1 MAATERR
8 AQVTYATLLV
18 EGAVWS
24 GGTRKHRAESRA
36 AQPSRSGAG
45 GGWQPTMTLLQSGAT
60 VAVTLLVLR
69 TGIVNAVLVLACA
82 VLLLCQPMVRTFLEV
97 EPARGSMG
105 RTESL
110 LGALAGHREPSS
122 EVPKDEKAGKS
133 DETRMTISSLPP
145 QLQPEMQRILGL
157 VRRDFIEYWYCG
169 ISFGDPVFPN
179 NAMASLE
186 HVIAGIAM
194 RMGQYR
200 RADVATE
207 LSLTACTVLVAAL
220 RRRRQLLD
228 SGRLTVASGSGL
240 WQNDE
245 ARIETLRMTV
255 STLLAQTLPR
265 AERSS
270 KMVHSL
276 LTEVMTKQLWTMLVS
291 FSDPDVING
300 HIVKYGDRSMR
311 TVAAAVALGDVSE
324 RADDLAERSVEQ
336 DSSTDAA
343 ALALDPLSST
353 SAPLTSTL
361 GSLVETSAKPIAS
374 ATEQTRGVLSEAF
387 SSVSDALVGGEEG
400 AGEKAGAA
408 PEQPAGAA
416 KAQPAERPSEGVTK
430 EQLGAQMRTKKQ
442 MAARLAS
449 IGDDEKPPSLPPRDA
464 EQRPRLPP
472 RSGGEDEKPSLP
484 QRSGGVDPPALPM
497 DIPSGIGEPP
507 LHPDLEKSLKSTS
520 EAAAELDSAAG
531 GAVSG
536 AENASEEPK
545 APSASTTGPPTGDL
559 LGLGPDEAADPPTG
573 YSFSE
578 HPQGRGQE
586 TNEKS
591 ASGAQASGAQATGA
605 QASGAQAS
613 GAQATEVG
621 SEQTKQVAERP
632 EKDATQATGAPENAS
647 DANQASTSAAG
658 ALSSTSAAAETPAPT
673 QAASADPRG
682 AGAPGPTPPSKQD
695 SRGGSPQAGRRPAPL
710 PPKRAVHESP
720 VTQVLRHRDSD
731 QFDAFETFLL
741 THTHDEAS
749 GKSEGAV
756 LLHLY
761 SNLEMLESTTQHAS
775 TTAELFSSDANT
787 VLSGAIA
794 ALPEH
799 PARGRVPTP
808 GADIRRVLVQTRD
821 HGPVRSMDDLRPV
834 QDALQQRL
842 QQLWDAFEH
851 VRPRGETSRPG
862 SARSSQE
869 LPRAPAAA
877 ASYAYEP
884 RRRASPRPRS
894 DASMAQPAGRIPHD
908 THLESQTPV
917 TISVVD
923 VSENAERAGPV
934 DLRTFQVLITI
945 EDVASAVSGTGGYVL
960 LRHWSQFEALQ
971 AELERVYAQRPGNH
985 VLSEPPPALPAV
997 RGKSSEAACEAVQRY
1012 LVELL
1017 TPRQPGAGYTDVSHM
1032 SLASYSTTQA
1042 VQRFIDK
1049 TRASEPVAR
1058 AARGR
1063 GVPPNLISS
1072 IGGMGR
1078 SFASGVAGAAGSAR
1092 KGLGQGLGQITAAPA
1107 AGAMPWPA
1115 PRVPRS
1121 RTPGYEPRQAPEQR
1135 AEAPAVAP
1143 RPEPSAETTV
1153 PQPRR
1158 VPSKD
1163 ATEESPLPE
1172 RKPTP
1177 AAPKS
1182 ADAAPLDGAASAEAA
1197 GRAAAP
1203 GAQPAAAP
1211 ASEPGAAPGGGAVP
1225 QDAEQQPTP
1234 RDVDALLSALFAVAH
1249 EAFNL
1254 QGAWTLRRGLLR
1266 VMEQIVRTTYSATVV
1281 STLLYLASML
1291 APDAL
1296 ASWLTSIRESLWPG
1310 DVWQSESKPPRT
1322 NAEREATAQQA
1333 REIVLSYTP
1342 TQVAFALGIGRP
1354 QCMEALAS
1362 VHETITDDVCAKDLH
1377 LALLLRVMDLS
1388 IGSARGK

>member
-1 MAATERR
+1 
-8 AQVTYATLLV
+8 
-18 EGAVWS
+18 
-24 GGTRKHRAESRA
+24 
-36 AQPSRSGAG
+36 
-45 GGWQPTMTLLQSGAT
+45 MTLLQSGAT

-105 RTESL
+105 RTEAL

-157 VRRDFIEYWYCG
+157 VRRDFIQYWYCG

-179 NAMASLE
+179 NAIASLE

-311 TVAAAVALGDVSE
+311 TVAAAVALGDVSQG
-324 RADDLAERSVEQ
+324 ADDLAERSVEQ
-336 DSSTDAA
+336 ESSTDAA

-408 PEQPAGAA
+408 AEQPTGAA
-416 KAQPAERPSEGVTK
+416 KAAPAERPSEGVTK

-472 RSGGEDEKPSLP
+472 RSGGDEEKPSLP
-484 QRSGGVDPPALPM
+484 QRSSGVDPPALPM

-578 HPQGRGQE
+578 HAQGRVQE
-586 TNEKS
+586 TSEES
-591 ASGAQASGAQATGA
+591 ASGAQVTGAQATGA
-605 QASGAQAS
+605 QA
-613 GAQATEVG
+613 TDVG
-621 SEQTKQVAERP
+621 SEQTKEAAER
-632 EKDATQATGAPENAS
+632 QATGASENAS

-658 ALSSTSAAAETPAPT
+658 ALSSTSAAAETPAPSR
-673 QAASADPRG
+673 AASADPRG

-695 SRGGSPQAGRRPAPL
+695 NPGDSPQTGLRPAPL

-808 GADIRRVLVQTRD
+808 GADVRRVLVQTRD
-821 HGPVRSMDDLRPV
+821 HGPVHSMDDLRPV

-894 DASMAQPAGRIPHD
+894 DASTAQPAGRVTHD
-908 THLESQTPV
+908 AHLESQTPV

-923 VSENAERAGPV
+923 VSENAERAGPI

-1049 TRASEPVAR
+1049 TRAGEPEAR

-1092 KGLGQGLGQITAAPA
+1092 KGLGQGFGQITAAPA
-1107 AGAMPWPA
+1107 AGAMAWSA

-1121 RTPGYEPRQAPEQR
+1121 RTPGYEPRQTPEQR
-1135 AEAPAVAP
+1135 AGAPAAAP
-1143 RPEPSAETTV
+1143 RPEPCAETTG
-1153 PQPRR
+1153 PNPRR
-1158 VPSKD
+1158 VPPKD

-1172 RKPTP
+1172 RKPP
-1177 AAPKS
+1177 AAAPKS
-1182 ADAAPLDGAASAEAA
+1182 ADTAPLVGAASTEAA

-1211 ASEPGAAPGGGAVP
+1211 ATEPGAAPGGGAVP

-1266 VMEQIVRTTYSATVV
+1266 VMEQIVRTTYSTTVV